1 MTVKT
6 PGRRAGSGSALR
18 QVKRN
23 MAAKASRSLSAS
35 LNLTSMVDFM
45 SVIVI
50 FLLMN
55 FSASGDFTY
64 NQSDIVPPD
73 SAYGAELVRVP
84 VIAIS
89 ATEII
94 FEQTRVESSRAVLA
108 ETEEYTLP
116 RLVEALKKEQ
126 EAFKDIRKDQVFDGK
141 ILIQAD
147 EGVPYKLIRRV
158 FLAAAKAGYPNI
170 SYIVRLKGTGAP

>member
-1 MTVKT
+1 MTVRV
-6 PGRRAGSGSALR
+6 PGRRAGSGIALR

-23 MAAKASRSLSAS
+23 LEAKGTRKLVAS
-35 LNLTSMVDFM
+35 LNLTAMVDFM
-45 SVIVI
+45 SVLTV

-64 NQSDIVPPD
+64 NQPDIVPPE
-73 SAYGAELVRVP
+73 AGAGEELKRVP

-94 FEQTRVESSRAVLA
+94 FEQVRVESSTAVLA
-108 ETEEYTLP
+108 ETDDYTLP
-116 RLVEALKKEQ
+116 RLTDALKKER
-126 EAFKDIRKDQVFDGK
+126 EAFEQIRRDQEFDGK

-158 FLAAAKAGYPNI
+158 FLAAAKTGYANI
-170 SYIVRLKGTGAP
+170 SYIVRLKGSGTP

>member
-1 MTVKT
+1 VV
-6 PGRRAGSGSALR
+6 LR

-23 MAAKASRSLSAS
+23 LEAKTSRSLSAS

-45 SVIVI
+45 SVIGI

-64 NQSDIVPPD
+64 NQADIVPPE
-73 SAYGAELVRVP
+73 SATGSELVRVP

-89 ATEII
+89 EGEIL
-94 FEQTRVESSRAVLA
+94 FEQVRVERSRAVLA
-108 ETEEYTLP
+108 ESEDYTLP
-116 RLVEALKKEQ
+116 RLTDALKKEQ
-126 EAFKDIRKDQVFDGK
+126 EAFKDIRRDQEFEGK

-147 EGVPYKLIRRV
+147 EGIPYKLIRRV

-170 SYIVRLKGTGAP
+170 SYVVRLKGAGKP

>member
-1 MTVKT
+1 MV
-6 PGRRAGSGSALR
+6 
-18 QVKRN
+18 
-23 MAAKASRSLSAS
+23 AKASRSLSAS

-64 NQSDIVPPD
+64 NQADIVPPEAV
-73 SAYGAELVRVP
+73 SGAELVRVP
-84 VIAIS
+84 VIGIS

-108 ETEEYTLP
+108 ENEDYTLP
-116 RLVEALKKEQ
+116 RLVDALKKEQ
-126 EAFKDIRKDQVFDGK
+126 EAFKDIRKDQEFDGK

-147 EGVPYKLIRRV
+147 EGIPYKLIRRV

-170 SYIVRLKGTGAP
+170 SYIVRAKGAGTP